1 MKYKIEKPKTD
12 KDGLINAVMMISN
25 NLESGNVQEAQYGL
39 TDLIDS
45 LSSKCVRFDWS
56 RSSNFKKM
64 AKQNAEGIAAYALEN
79 PTMVD

>member
-1 MKYKIEKPKTD
+1 MSYKIEKPKTD

-45 LSSKCVRFDWS
+45 LSSKCVRFDWN
-56 RSSNFKKM
+56 RSSDFKKLT
-64 AKQNAEGIAAYALEN
+64 AKGIAAYALEN